1 MTGERKAPQRQ
12 ARGRRRIEEI
22 LEAAD
27 RVVARQAST
36 AVSLQE
42 VAQAAGLPV
51 ASVYHYFATPQALL
65 IALAQRYLLAL
76 EELAARPLAHDAL
89 AEWADIARFHAGQS
103 IAFYNAHPVAMRL
116 LFGPESGGAIR
127 AADQESALR
136 VARIYCRKLVQH
148 FAMEAG
154 PALEEAFAIAVTVS
168 DAIWSLS
175 FARHGRIEPALA
187 EEAMRARLAYLR
199 LYVGAFVPKRDVPL
213 EPGQG

>member
-1 MTGERKAPQRQ
+1 M
-12 ARGRRRIEEI
+12 
-22 LEAAD
+22 
-27 RVVARQAST
+27 
-36 AVSLQE
+36 
-42 VAQAAGLPV
+42 
-51 ASVYHYFATPQALL
+51 
-65 IALAQRYLLAL
+65 
-76 EELAARPLAHDAL
+76 
-89 AEWADIARFHAGQS
+89 
-103 IAFYNAHPVAMRL
+103 
-116 LFGPESGGAIR
+116 
-127 AADQESALR
+127 R

>member
-1 MTGERKAPQRQ
+1 VSAERKEPQRQ
-12 ARGRRRIEEI
+12 ARGRQRIGLI

-27 RVVARQAST
+27 RVVARQEST
-36 AVSLQE
+36 TLSLQD

-65 IALAQRYLLAL
+65 IALARRYLLAL
-76 EELAARPLAHDAL
+76 EQLAEQPLAHGDL
-89 AEWADIARFHAGQS
+89 AHWADIARFHARQA

-127 AADQESALR
+127 AADQESAIR
-136 VARIYCRKLVQH
+136 VARIYCRKLAQH
-148 FAMEAG
+148 FVVEAT
-154 PALEEAFAIAVTVS
+154 PTLEQAFAIAVTLS

-175 FARHGRIEPALA
+175 FARHGRIDAALA

-199 LYVGAFVPKRDVPL
+199 LYVGEYAERRPAPL
-213 EPGQG
+213 